1 LLNVSFFQPFCS
13 LFLFTLIW
21 VLEVFFSCNDSSS
34 PTYFPYWDYNFANFE
49 NNQLELET
57 DWTEQEN
64 NSVLFQ
70 RRDHVS
76 AEGFRQIFSI
86 ITFSF
91 LSLLTLSFHFFCSLS
106 VRLLVLFLILH
117 FRKSFVCISY
127 SYVCRLFI
135 SIFFYYAFF
144 LFLFFFG
151 INVRKISQPCKSS
164 ALKIRQ
170 IEKIK
175 KWYKPNFRN
184 SIQLL
189 F

>member
-1 LLNVSFFQPFCS
+1 MFLFSNHSVLF
-13 LFLFTLIW
+13 FLFTLIW

-49 NNQLELET
+49 NNQLKLET

-86 ITFSF
+86 ITFAF
-91 LSLLTLSFHFFCSLS
+91 LSVLTLSFHFFCSLS
-106 VRLLVLFLILH
+106 VRLLVIFLILH

-135 SIFFYYAFF
+135 SIFFLLRVLPFSF
-144 LFLFFFG
+144 LFRNKCAKNISTLQIFRTQ
-151 INVRKISQPCKSS
+151 NSPNRKDK
-164 ALKIRQ
+164 RV
-170 IEKIK
+170 IE
-175 KWYKPNFRN
+175 P
-184 SIQLL
+184 
-189 F
+189 